1 MTDTMQTKQ
10 TKQGE
15 RVFRLHWI
23 GGQTEEI
30 KGPSLAEAMT
40 QAGYGAG
47 AVRAL
52 DYFEDITGRAALK
65 EAQS

>member
-1 MTDTMQTKQ
+1 
-10 TKQGE
+10 
-15 RVFRLHWI
+15 
-23 GGQTEEI
+23 
-30 KGPSLAEAMT
+30 MT